1 MNQAYISDQTFERTE
16 NLTKSEYENC
26 VFKSCSFEDNS
37 LSGFKFIDCT
47 FISCNLSL
55 SKLNQTVFQDVLFK
69 DCKML
74 GLRFDSC
81 SDFGLSFSF
90 ENCQLNHSSFYK
102 LNLKNTLFIDTQLQE
117 IDFSEVDLSNAVF
130 KNCNLLL
137 SVFDRTTL
145 DKADFR
151 SAVNYSIDPEKNRIK
166 KAKFSLQ
173 GVAGLL
179 NKYDIIIEK

>member
-1 MNQAYISDQTFERTE
+1 MNPVYISDQTYNRTE

-26 VFKSCSFEDNS
+26 VFNSCSFEDNI

-47 FISCNLSL
+47 FNCCNLSL
-55 SKLNQTVFQDVLFK
+55 CKLNQTVFQDVLFK

-81 SDFGLSFSF
+81 SDFGLSISF

-102 LNLKNTLFIDTQLQE
+102 LNLKNTLFSDSQLQE
-117 IDFSEVDLSNAVF
+117 IDFSEADLSNSVF

-137 SVFDRTTL
+137 SVFERTTL

-151 SAVNYSIDPEKNRIK
+151 TAVNYSIDPEKNRIK
-166 KAKFSLQ
+166 KAKFSIQ
-173 GVAGLL
+173 GVHGLL

>member
-1 MNQAYISDQTFERTE
+1 M
-16 NLTKSEYENC
+16 
-26 VFKSCSFEDNS
+26 
-37 LSGFKFIDCT
+37 SG
-47 FISCNLSL
+47 
-55 SKLNQTVFQDVLFK
+55 
-69 DCKML
+69 
-74 GLRFDSC
+74 
-81 SDFGLSFSF
+81 
-90 ENCQLNHSSFYK
+90 
-102 LNLKNTLFIDTQLQE
+102 
-117 IDFSEVDLSNAVF
+117 IDFSEADLSNSVF

-151 SAVNYSIDPEKNRIK
+151 TAVNYSIDPEKNRIK